1 MDKVVISIIIA
12 VLVIAILAT
21 VLVIIFKKVDLKK
34 AISQTAEL
42 PDNFTYT
49 AHTGC
54 VGTADNSLVLLPLW
68 RL

>member
-12 VLVIAILAT
+12 VLVVAILAT

-49 AHTGC
+49 AQDIFRAVWEFINIIH
-54 VGTADNSLVLLPLW
+54 
-68 RL
+68 